1 MIRNLIYN
9 LNYIDNNILF
19 TNKIGLNTIVTKKK
33 ITVNKCLKIHN
44 FTLNYSKLSYL
55 NRTMKSK
62 DRNILAPPLYPKNQW
77 IPIGTGNY
85 YKGEWNHR
93 TMSGKGVYV
102 MLDGNHKSIS

>member
-1 MIRNLIYN
+1 
-9 LNYIDNNILF
+9 
-19 TNKIGLNTIVTKKK
+19 
-33 ITVNKCLKIHN
+33 
-44 FTLNYSKLSYL
+44 
-55 NRTMKSK
+55 MKSK